1 MPVIQ
6 IGTTQKHPSFQDISE
21 GGSLLPLKTHD
32 KRTMIIEL
40 DLNNYEYL
48 QTLCLGDSYGFI
60 EAMELEE
67 LTGWPATEDQPFY
80 TSK

>member
-1 MPVIQ
+1 
-6 IGTTQKHPSFQDISE
+6 
-21 GGSLLPLKTHD
+21 
-32 KRTMIIEL
+32 MIIEV

-80 TSK
+80 ASK